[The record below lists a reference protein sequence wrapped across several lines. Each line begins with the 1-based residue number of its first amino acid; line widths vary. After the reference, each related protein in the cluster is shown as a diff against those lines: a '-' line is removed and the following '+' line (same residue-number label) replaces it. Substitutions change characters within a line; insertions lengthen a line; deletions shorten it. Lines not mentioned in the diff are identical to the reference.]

1 MMLWGVRWLRCSNM
15 VDSSYKEDT
24 ITHYCRYTFVLWL
37 IISYQL
43 LEIDSETFPNY
54 IKIQYK

>member
-1 MMLWGVRWLRCSNM
+1 MMLWGVRWLWCSNM
-15 VDSSYKEDT
+15 VDSSHKEDT

-43 LEIDSETFPNY
+43 PEIDSETFPNY
-54 IKIQYK
+54 IKNQ